1 MGMGGREACKDVG
14 QTKTAEV
21 RREIEDPPRGRVG
34 FEEAKVVGVEDYDTG
49 RPAIQER
56 TQPDLSGEREVSRR
70 LARRRLIQVTPTQRP
85 GMRPQNF
92 ASLDPRRGADAY
104 LQTPTT
110 STSRGN
116 PVSRSRSARVRSKRT
131 RSSMRTPVWP
141 SR

>member
-1 MGMGGREACKDVG
+1 MGMGGGEACDDVG
-14 QTKTAEV
+14 QTQTAEV
-21 RREIEDPPRGRVG
+21 RREIEDPSRGLCG
-34 FEEAKVVGVEDYDTG
+34 CEEESVVGVEDYDTC

-56 TQPDLSGEREVSRR
+56 TQPDLSGERDVGRR
-70 LARRRLIQVTPTQRP
+70 LARRRLVQITPTQRT
-85 GMRPQNF
+85 GMRPQDF

-116 PVSRSRSARVRSKRT
+116 PVSRSRSFRVRSKRT

>member
-1 MGMGGREACKDVG
+1 MGMGGGEACDDVG
-14 QTKTAEV
+14 QTQTAEV
-21 RREIEDPPRGRVG
+21 RREIEDPSRGRVG
-34 FEEAKVVGVEDYDTG
+34 FEGAKVVGGENYDTG

-56 TQPDLSGEREVSRR
+56 TQPDLSGERDVGRR
-70 LARRRLIQVTPTQRP
+70 LARRGLVQVTPTQRT
-85 GMRPQNF
+85 GMRPQGF
-92 ASLDPRRGADAY
+92 ASLDPRRGTDTY